1 MSCRP
6 REALY
11 VLAGLLANNTIVQI
25 RAPPTA
31 THGDTESVLAL
42 WHLWGFYC
50 MPRLRALKDQPLYRL
65 HRVVAYGVVTP
76 WLTKTADLPRGEEQW
91 DARLRVALSLKPRTA
106 PAPGLGPRLTTSLP
120 ADRLAQA
127 CTTRGRIIKP
137 QYILR

>member
-11 VLAGLLANNTIVQI
+11 VLAGLLAHNTIVQI

-31 THGDTESVLAL
+31 THGDPESVLAL
-42 WHLWGFYC
+42 WHLWGVYG
-50 MPRLRALKDQPLYRL
+50 MPRLRDLTDQPLYRL

-76 WLTKTADLPRGEEQW
+76 WRTKTADLPRGEEPW